1 MGTKRALRYAASWLS
16 RSADVR
22 VAHVELLR
30 DGVPIPARIV
40 HPDRSRSALPAWILL
55 HGITRPGFDHP
66 QLTRFSRAL
75 AATGAVV
82 LIPEI
87 SEWRDLELAPEAA
100 VPTVDAALESLA
112 SLPDLSEGPYGLM
125 GFSFGGPQALVASAD
140 ERLAG
145 RLAGVVSFGGYCSLE
160 RTIRFQ
166 LTGAHEWQGRTQHL
180 RPDPYGRWIIGSN
193 YLTAIPNHA
202 DAHDVADSLRR
213 LAATAG
219 DSQVPSWEP
228 VWDELKEQLRSR
240 LPAHH
245 RNLFDVFAP
254 PAASDPDP
262 TAAAGFVD
270 PLAAAARRRNP
281 LMDPAPR
288 LGLVRQRV
296 EILHGRQDRLIPY
309 TESLRMARRL
319 NEDVSV
325 GVAVTRLFGHSSGE
339 SVPIPQWPMEIAR
352 FGAALRRVLGIV

>member
-193 YLTAIPNHA
+193 HLTAIPNHA

-240 LPAHH
+240 LPPTTGIFSTCSLH
-245 RNLFDVFAP
+245 RRPAIRTRLRP
-254 PAASDPDP
+254 PASWILSRP
-262 TAAAGFVD
+262 
-270 PLAAAARRRNP
+270 PLGVATPSWIR
-281 LMDPAPR
+281 R
-288 LGLVRQRV
+288 LGWVSSANGSRFFT
-296 EILHGRQDRLIPY
+296 G
-309 TESLRMARRL
+309 AR
-319 NEDVSV
+319 
-325 GVAVTRLFGHSSGE
+325 
-339 SVPIPQWPMEIAR
+339 IA
-352 FGAALRRVLGIV
+352 